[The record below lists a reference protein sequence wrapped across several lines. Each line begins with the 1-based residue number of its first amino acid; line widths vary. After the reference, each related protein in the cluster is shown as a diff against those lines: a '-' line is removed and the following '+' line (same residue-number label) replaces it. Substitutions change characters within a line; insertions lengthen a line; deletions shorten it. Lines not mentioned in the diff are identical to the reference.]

1 MTEHEIPG
9 VIPGIFGFFCT
20 SKKNPN
26 MRKNGYN
33 DYMGKYNARFSVHG
47 LGAVSYT
54 HLTLPTK
61 LEV

>member
-47 LGAVSYT
+47 LGGGKSQINFST
-54 HLTLPTK
+54 
-61 LEV
+61 